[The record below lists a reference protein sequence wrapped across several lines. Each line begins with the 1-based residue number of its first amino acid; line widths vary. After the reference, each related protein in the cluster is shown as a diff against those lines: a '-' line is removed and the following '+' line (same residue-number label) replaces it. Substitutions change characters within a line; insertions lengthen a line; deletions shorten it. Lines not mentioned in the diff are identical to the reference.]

1 MLKRSSKHATRALWI
16 IGGGILL
23 VLGAIGIFLPLL
35 PTTPFWIAAVACF
48 SRSSPRLE
56 AWILNHPRFGTSV
69 RAYRD
74 HGVIPRKAKRAALI
88 AILISALVT
97 AVAVEPLTVQL
108 IAGSVLLLVACFIA
122 TRPEVVTTRIT
133 PDR

>member
-74 HGVIPRKAKRAALI
+74 HGVIPRKAKRAALV